1 MIQQSENA
9 VEKAKL
15 IKAFILDVD
24 GVMTDGGIIYDNHSN
39 EFKRFNVKDG
49 MIIGHLRKQGFKVG
63 VITGRNSKVVELR
76 CNELKM
82 DFQYHGSSDKVIHY
96 EKVKEEFNMSRRTN
110 LLYRR

>member
-9 VEKAKL
+9 IEKAKL

-39 EFKRFNVKDG
+39 EYKRFNVKDG

-63 VITGRNSKVVELR
+63 VITGRSSKVVELR
-76 CNELKM
+76 CNELNM
-82 DFQYHGSSDKVIHY
+82 DFQYHGSSDKIVHY
-96 EKVKEEFNMSRRTN
+96 DKVKSECLEMLIVKF
-110 LLYRR
+110 LQ